1 MPGSLALGTD
11 GDDEAQI
18 GELRGVQIAGR
29 RGREFRRQLAQ
40 HADIVAGL
48 EARRGDERDAARFVE
63 RVFEFGQAI
72 GRVDVDEDQAGL
84 GGGELGDDPFGVVR
98 RPDADPL
105 AGLEAERDEA
115 GGEGIDLALQL
126 AVIPAYVWWRTISA
140 SRSGKRSTMRSKC
153 TPIVSPISGMIAG
166 AVDIARLRHGRFLL
180 RQPYKRFRT
189 LRLWGLA
196 KATRLGLCRQ
206 GSTACEEGVDMEQRH
221 HLRGLTRRRALTLA
235 GGLGLAP
242 FAAGFA
248 AAQVATPIMTRPIPS
263 SGERLPVVGL
273 GTDEYYSGAQ
283 GQSEALAA
291 VVRTLVEG
299 GGSVVDTSSDYG
311 ASETMIGAVLTE
323 GALRP
328 RIFLATKLEK
338 QALRPAELQGSLKRL
353 GVNKIDLMQVHNVTS
368 DGQSLA
374 PLRDWKAQG
383 LVRYIGITTDVTAFD
398 AISKR

>member
-1 MPGSLALGTD
+1 
-11 GDDEAQI
+11 
-18 GELRGVQIAGR
+18 
-29 RGREFRRQLAQ
+29 
-40 HADIVAGL
+40 
-48 EARRGDERDAARFVE
+48 
-63 RVFEFGQAI
+63 
-72 GRVDVDEDQAGL
+72 
-84 GGGELGDDPFGVVR
+84 
-98 RPDADPL
+98 
-105 AGLEAERDEA
+105 
-115 GGEGIDLALQL
+115 
-126 AVIPAYVWWRTISA
+126 
-140 SRSGKRSTMRSKC
+140 
-153 TPIVSPISGMIAG
+153 
-166 AVDIARLRHGRFLL
+166 
-180 RQPYKRFRT
+180 
-189 LRLWGLA
+189 
-196 KATRLGLCRQ
+196 
-206 GSTACEEGVDMEQRH
+206 
-221 HLRGLTRRRALTLA
+221 
-235 GGLGLAP
+235 LAP

-311 ASETMIGAVLTE
+311 ASETLISAVLTE

-374 PLRDWKAQG
+374 PLRDFKAQG
-383 LVRYIGITTDVTAFD
+383 LVRYIGITTSVNSAFD
-398 AISKR
+398 AMEAVMRREKPDFIELNYSIGDREAEKRLLPAAAELGIATLIDIPFGGPGRTNLFGTVRGKKLPDWARDFDAASWGQFFLKYLLGNPAVTVVIPGTNKPDHMADNLGAGRGRLPDAAQRQQMARLIDELA